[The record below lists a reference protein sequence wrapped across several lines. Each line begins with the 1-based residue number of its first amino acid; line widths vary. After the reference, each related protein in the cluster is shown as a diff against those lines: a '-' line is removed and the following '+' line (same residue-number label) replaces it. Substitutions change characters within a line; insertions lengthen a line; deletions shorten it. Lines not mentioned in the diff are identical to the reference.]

1 MSTNDQLVADY
12 LGRLATAATVLPGRG
27 EELVDEISAHITEAL
42 AVPPAAGGGTSADA
56 SADASVVQVLQV
68 LEQLGR
74 PEDIVRAAEDE
85 EPGWGAAP
93 GRSGPA
99 RRAGLG
105 ILQAGTVV
113 LLLGGGFL
121 IGLGWLAGVALLWTS
136 PRWDTR
142 DKLLGTLIWPGG
154 LAAVLAVPRFGHGQP
169 PVLVLSLLLIGVAGP
184 VLVAIRLLRHARP
197 GPARPAGP
205 AALPTA

>member
-1 MSTNDQLVADY
+1 
-12 LGRLATAATVLPGRG
+12 
-27 EELVDEISAHITEAL
+27 
-42 AVPPAAGGGTSADA
+42 
-56 SADASVVQVLQV
+56 VLQV

-85 EPGWGAAP
+85 EPGHGAAP

-99 RRAGLG
+99 ERPGRG
-105 ILQAGTVV
+105 ILQTGTVV
-113 LLLGGGFL
+113 LLLLTGGFL
-121 IGLGWLAGVALLWTS
+121 IGLGWLAGVALLWAS

-154 LAAVLAVPRFGHGQP
+154 LAAVLAVPRFGTGQP
-169 PVLVLSLLLIGVAGP
+169 PVLVLGLLLIGVAGP
-184 VLVAIRLLRHARP
+184 VLVAIRLLRRARP
-197 GPARPAGP
+197 VPARSAGP